1 MRPVANPFT
10 LVPSLLLAVGLP
22 LPLVAQSASVADTHA
37 AIAPAMPTAA
47 RPFTVRV
54 TGRGPAVLLIPGLM
68 SGGDVWDA
76 TVAQFSDRYELHVVT
91 LAGFAGVP
99 AVAGPTFMARARDAL
114 LAYLKERTLDR
125 AVVVGHSLG
134 GTLAYAMAA
143 AAPDA
148 LGGVMAV
155 DGVPFIAA
163 LGDSTATEDGMRP
176 RVDPMRTMY
185 AALSPAQLGIQAR
198 TSLPTLM
205 RDTSHV
211 ARGVRWSEGSD
222 PATVGQAM
230 AEMMTTDLR
239 GRLGAIRMP
248 VLQMMA
254 AGAFPTPELRA
265 RMQQRYAAQ
274 LVAISHA
281 ELVVA
286 ERAYH
291 FIMLDD
297 PAFFHATL
305 ERFLTTTTACHT
317 PTRSASGPCRR

>member
-1 MRPVANPFT
+1 MRRIART
-10 LVPSLLLAVGLP
+10 LTP
-22 LPLVAQSASVADTHA
+22 LCTLLVAAGPPLTLDAQSPSVAEASA
-37 AIAPAMPTAA
+37 ATPTAE

-54 TGRGPAVLLIPGLM
+54 TGRGRPVLLIPGLM

-91 LAGFAGVP
+91 LAGFGGVP
-99 AVAGPTFMARARDAL
+99 AVAGPTFMPRARDAL
-114 LAYLKERTLDR
+114 LAYVHERKLDR
-125 AVVVGHSLG
+125 PVVVGHSLG

-155 DGVPFIAA
+155 DGVPFISA

-176 RVDPMRTMY
+176 RVDAMRTMY
-185 AALSPAQLGIQAR
+185 AALTPAQLAVQAR
-198 TSLPTLM
+198 ASLPTLM

-211 ARGVRWSEGSD
+211 ARGVRWAAGSD
-222 PATVGQAM
+222 PSSVGQAM

-239 GRLGAIRMP
+239 GRLGAVRIP
-248 VLQMMA
+248 VMQMMA
-254 AGAFPTPELRA
+254 AGAFPTPEFRHL
-265 RMQQRYAAQ
+265 MQQRYAAQ
-274 LVAISHA
+274 LGAMPQA
-281 ELVVA
+281 ELIVA

-297 PAFFHATL
+297 PTFFHATL
-305 ERFLTTTTACHT
+305 ERFLATATGCNAS
-317 PTRSASGPCRR
+317 TRTGSGPCRR